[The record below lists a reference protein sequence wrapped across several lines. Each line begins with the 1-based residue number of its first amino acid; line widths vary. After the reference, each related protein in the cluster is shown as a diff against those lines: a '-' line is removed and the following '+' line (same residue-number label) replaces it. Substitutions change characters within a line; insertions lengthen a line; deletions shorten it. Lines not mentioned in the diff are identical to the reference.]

1 MTDVATPRKARL
13 GLRRALV
20 LSAGGAAGARAIGA
34 VGGLL
39 AARLLG
45 PTGRGQL
52 AVLVVLGTA
61 GATAASAGIHFWIA
75 REVARHGRGGHLARI
90 VAVHAVVV
98 VVCVPIV
105 GLLLAP
111 AITALT
117 GVGTAAVTACVML
130 AIAGALAF
138 VVLAIPHGLRAMGV
152 VGIATVLGAATYAC
166 ITALLLATETKS
178 VTLVVLGAVAGQ
190 VVVGVVAI
198 AYGRRTLREGGIVDE
213 APPAYRE
220 ALAFSIPAGAG
231 ELVLLAMLR
240 VDVVL
245 VAAFLPVASA
255 GLYAVAIALSEV
267 LWVIPDGIA
276 LVVLPTSSAAPSA
289 TRSRRLVML
298 TISITVVCGA
308 ALSVVAEPLITMLF
322 GDAFRG
328 AAAAVPLLAVAAV
341 AGGAWKVVGAEIV
354 AAGRTAPRLW
364 SAASG
369 LVAMVIVD
377 IAAIPTL
384 KIRGAALGS
393 ALGYGLAVLV
403 LRRWWPWT
411 RRASRPAMGQ
421 A

>member
-1 MTDVATPRKARL
+1 MTDVVTSAKARS

-34 VGGLL
+34 LGGLL

-61 GATAASAGIHFWIA
+61 GATAAAAGIHFWIA
-75 REVARHGRGGHLARI
+75 REVARNGRGGHLARI
-90 VAVHAVVV
+90 VACHAVVI

-105 GLLLAP
+105 GLLAAP

-117 GVGTAAVTACVML
+117 GVGAAAVAACIML
-130 AIAGALAF
+130 AVAGALAF

-152 VGIATVLGAATYAC
+152 VAVATVLGAATYAC
-166 ITALLLATETKS
+166 ITALLLVTQTKS
-178 VTLVVLGAVAGQ
+178 VTLVVVGAVAGQ
-190 VVVGVVAI
+190 IVVGVVAI
-198 AYGRRTLREGGIVDE
+198 AYGRRTLRQGTTDE
-213 APPAYRE
+213 SPPAYRE

-240 VDVVL
+240 LDVVL
-245 VAAFLPVASA
+245 VAAFLPVAAA
-255 GLYAVAIALSEV
+255 GLYAVATALSEA

-276 LVVLPTSSAAPSA
+276 LVVLPTSSAEPLA

-298 TISITVVCGA
+298 TIAFTVVCGA
-308 ALSVVAEPLITMLF
+308 ALSVIAEPLITTLF
-322 GDAFRG
+322 GEAFRR
-328 AAAAVPLLAVAAV
+328 AAVAVPLLAVAAV

-364 SAASG
+364 SAACG
-369 LVAMVIVD
+369 LVTMVLVD
-377 IAAIPTL
+377 VAAIPTL
-384 KIRGAALGS
+384 GIRGAALGS
-393 ALGYGLAVLV
+393 ALGYGVAVLV
-403 LRRWWPWT
+403 LRRWWPWG
-411 RRASRPAMGQ
+411 RRALGPALGH